1 MTAHSLPIISS
12 KEAKSWADTLRQQA
26 RGQTFPDTFF
36 DYTGWPST
44 RTARNL
50 RLTSTGHKQFVVHYE
65 GSRRALATFY
75 CNYKDAKKKFDLYKI
90 KAILLESR
98 S

>member
-1 MTAHSLPIISS
+1 MTAQAFPPISS
-12 KEAKSWADTLRQQA
+12 EEAKSWADTLRQRA
-26 RGQTFPDTFF
+26 RGKGFPRVIF
-36 DYTGWPST
+36 DGIGWPST
-44 RTARNL
+44 RTARDL

-75 CNYKDAKKKFDLYKI
+75 CNHKDAKKKFDLYKI